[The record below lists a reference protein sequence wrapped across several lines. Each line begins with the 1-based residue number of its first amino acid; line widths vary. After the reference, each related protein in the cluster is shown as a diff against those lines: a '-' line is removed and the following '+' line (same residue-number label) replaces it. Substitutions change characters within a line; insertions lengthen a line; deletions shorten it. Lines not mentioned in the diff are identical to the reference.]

1 MIAQMKRHFEKRW
14 GLVAR
19 GCCPRGSETSEERLE
34 RIVRRKVRKDVK
46 QAFLWD
52 EMLAACGG
60 DEREMRLIELAR
72 FEHLTGVEQAH
83 LGFNRS
89 LVRFCP
95 SRSRSSQG
103 ASDP

>member
-1 MIAQMKRHFEKRW
+1 MIAQMKRQFETRW
-14 GLVAR
+14 GLVTR

-52 EMLAACGG
+52 EMLAACEG

-72 FEHLTGVEQAH
+72 FEHLSGVEQARV
-83 LGFNRS
+83 RS
-89 LVRFCP
+89 IARLVLSVAVAVVAR
-95 SRSRSSQG
+95 RV
-103 ASDP
+103 